1 MDNNTIEIIQWIS
14 SLVKIPLGIVIFV
27 ILASLLV
34 LLILYK
40 KGYSGEKIANFWLR
54 VLMIIFRYRE
64 KTDEKRTN

>member
-1 MDNNTIEIIQWIS
+1 MDAFEILQWVGNI
-14 SLVKIPLGIVIFV
+14 VKIPLGIFSLVI
-27 ILASLLV
+27 ISSLLV

-64 KTDEKRTN
+64 TSDEKRTN